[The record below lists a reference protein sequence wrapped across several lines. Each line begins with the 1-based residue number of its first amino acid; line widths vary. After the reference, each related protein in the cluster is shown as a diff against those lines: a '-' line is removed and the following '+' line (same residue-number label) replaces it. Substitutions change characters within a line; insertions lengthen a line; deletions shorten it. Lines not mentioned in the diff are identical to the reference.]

1 MEVTDIKMTVLN
13 NNTATKAISSI
24 SLDSELAI
32 RGVRVMES
40 RDGRNFISF
49 PSRERADGQYDDIAF
64 PLTKEL
70 YHKVADAVIAEYNTQ
85 KEKASLEQ
93 EKAKDAFMDVAAM
106 ADANPDQVFMDAPA
120 PAKEAKTEEAPKP
133 RKGRGR

>member
-64 PLTKEL
+64 PRTKAL

-85 KEKASLEQ
+85 K

-120 PAKEAKTEEAPKP
+120 PAKETKMEEAPKP